1 MFYYYE
7 TMKVNLLCAYC
18 PCSPTFILPFPGS
31 WQRPVVADIVTA
43 PAVNAGVVK
52 QSIMGRISPKTEA
65 TKVERVMR
73 ERASRILFA
82 FERHGVRHLVLGAW
96 GCGVFQNDVKMV
108 ASMWADL
115 LGRRNSRFRKS
126 FERVVFAV
134 LGESMFKD
142 FESAFMERVHGD
154 SRLDSVE
161 VPTLLI
167 Q

>member
-1 MFYYYE
+1 MLILH
-7 TMKVNLLCAYC
+7 LLQ
-18 PCSPTFILPFPGS
+18 SDNKMLGS
-31 WQRPVVADIVTA
+31 WQRPVVADVLTS

-65 TKVERVMR
+65 AKVERVMR

-96 GCGVFQNDVKMV
+96 GCGVFQNDVKVV
-108 ASMWADL
+108 ASIWADL
-115 LGRRNSRFRKS
+115 LGRSRSRFRKS

-134 LGESMFKD
+134 LGDNFRE
-142 FESAFMERVHGD
+142 FEAAFMERVHGD
-154 SRLDSVE
+154 DPLNSVQ

>member
-1 MFYYYE
+1 MLILR
-7 TMKVNLLCAYC
+7 LLHSAYN
-18 PCSPTFILPFPGS
+18 ILGS
-31 WQRPVVADIVTA
+31 WQRPVVADVLTA

-65 TKVERVMR
+65 TKVERIMR

-108 ASMWADL
+108 ATMWADL
-115 LGRRNSRFRKS
+115 LGRPRSRFRRS

-134 LGESMFKD
+134 MGDNFRE
-142 FESAFMERVHGD
+142 FESAFMDRVHGD
-154 SRLDSVE
+154 DPLNSVQ